1 MEHKLISGKVLL
13 MLSMTVMSATLMAE
27 SKRESPFACDRMALN
42 AEARKRHFDELGPA
56 LGPPVKNVRELA
68 NGYEFEFPFNADT
81 YRLVTEWT
89 GGEHLCCPFFD
100 IDLRLEREGG
110 AFWLRLTGREGVKQ
124 FIKADFKPWFHE

>member
-1 MEHKLISGKVLL
+1 MEYKLISGSVLL
-13 MLSMTVMSATLMAE
+13 MLSMTVMSGTLMAE
-27 SKRESPFACDRMALN
+27 SKRESPFACDRMALS

-56 LGPPVKNVRELA
+56 LRPLVKSVRELT

-100 IDLRLEREGG
+100 IELRLEREGG

-124 FIKADFKPWFHE
+124 FIAADFKPWFHK

>member
-1 MEHKLISGKVLL
+1 MEYKLISGSVLL
-13 MLSMTVMSATLMAE
+13 MLSMTVLSATLMAE

-56 LGPPVKNVRELA
+56 LRPLVKSVRELT

-100 IDLRLEREGG
+100 IELRLEREGG

-124 FIKADFKPWFHE
+124 FIAADFKPWFHK